1 MWRTRPP
8 LLGKAL
14 VPPRWCAGGCVT
26 RRGQDPAF
34 IRRLGA
40 SSGARGRQGWT
51 AAVSL
56 LCRPGGARGAGAR
69 PSTGLRVRG
78 HEGPLRTFAGVA
90 SRPLRWLR
98 RGHNPTA
105 RGLIRSAEAL
115 RGDPRVSPEKG
126 GASSVRQ
133 RQPPSLTG
141 RTGDPDARPAPQH
154 DDRPADSPG
163 ATSFPGSGDCDVF
176 RSLAS
181 VSGRLGCG
189 RGPLSAGL
197 APRGA
202 LLPAHALSPAWGG
215 GTGGPHSKGAQARRP
230 QGPGIG
236 GTPPPPPQSP
246 SAPRGSGH

>member
-1 MWRTRPP
+1 MW
-8 LLGKAL
+8 
-14 VPPRWCAGGCVT
+14 
-26 RRGQDPAF
+26 
-34 IRRLGA
+34 
-40 SSGARGRQGWT
+40 
-51 AAVSL
+51 
-56 LCRPGGARGAGAR
+56 
-69 PSTGLRVRG
+69 
-78 HEGPLRTFAGVA
+78 
-90 SRPLRWLR
+90 
-98 RGHNPTA
+98 
-105 RGLIRSAEAL
+105 
-115 RGDPRVSPEKG
+115 
-126 GASSVRQ
+126 Q

-189 RGPLSAGL
+189 RGPRSAGL
-197 APRGA
+197 APRGT

-246 SAPRGSGH
+246 SAPRGLGH

>member
-1 MWRTRPP
+1 MWRVAWRYPQCVSVGPFASQDARRVWRTRPP

-90 SRPLRWLR
+90 SRPLRRLR
-98 RGHNPTA
+98 KGSQPNSAGPHPIS
-105 RGLIRSAEAL
+105 RGLKGRPSGVPRKGRRLFSAAA
-115 RGDPRVSPEKG
+115 SAPE
-126 GASSVRQ
+126 
-133 RQPPSLTG
+133 PHWP
-141 RTGDPDARPAPQH
+141 H
-154 DDRPADSPG
+154 
-163 ATSFPGSGDCDVF
+163 
-176 RSLAS
+176 
-181 VSGRLGCG
+181 
-189 RGPLSAGL
+189 RGPGC
-197 APRGA
+197 PPCP
-202 LLPAHALSPAWGG
+202 PA
-215 GTGGPHSKGAQARRP
+215 
-230 QGPGIG
+230 
-236 GTPPPPPQSP
+236 
-246 SAPRGSGH
+246 

>member
-1 MWRTRPP
+1 M
-8 LLGKAL
+8 
-14 VPPRWCAGGCVT
+14 PPRWCAGGCVT

-56 LCRPGGARGAGAR
+56 RCRPGGAQGAGAR

-90 SRPLRWLR
+90 SRPLRRLR
-98 RGHNPTA
+98 KGSQPNSAGPHPIS
-105 RGLIRSAEAL
+105 RGLKGRPSGVPRKGRRLFSAAASAPEPHWPH
-115 RGDPRVSPEKG
+115 RGPG
-126 GASSVRQ
+126 C
-133 RQPPSLTG
+133 PPC
-141 RTGDPDARPAPQH
+141 PQH